1 MRLRLGFL
9 TCASALFVAGAV
21 GVLGAWALASAV
33 VLVVGTAVATA
44 IVWEDRDAER
54 QELVPVRSDRR

>member
-9 TCASALFVAGAV
+9 TCAIALFAAGAV

-33 VLVVGTAVATA
+33 VLVVGTAVATV
-44 IVWEDRDAER
+44 IVWEDRDTER

>member
-1 MRLRLGFL
+1 
-9 TCASALFVAGAV
+9 
-21 GVLGAWALASAV
+21 V